1 MYIHRSECPVIFIL
15 LKKENYTRNGKRT
28 LTGLIQAA
36 CSVSF
41 LGDKQ

>member
-1 MYIHRSECPVIFIL
+1 MYIHRSECPVIVL
-15 LKKENYTRNGKRT
+15 LFKKVNYTRNGKRT

-36 CSVSF
+36 YSVSF